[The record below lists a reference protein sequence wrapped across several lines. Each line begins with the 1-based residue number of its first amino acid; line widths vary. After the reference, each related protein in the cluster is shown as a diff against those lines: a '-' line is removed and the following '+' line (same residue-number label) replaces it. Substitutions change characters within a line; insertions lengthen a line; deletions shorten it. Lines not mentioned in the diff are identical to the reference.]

1 MTRRRDFL
9 AFTAGAAASGVALP
23 IAIAHAADNPD
34 AELIAL
40 CGQFDAL
47 EQQALAL
54 YDGPTRI
61 KDEDECDALHDAITD
76 QQRPLLARLCEM
88 RATTEAGFRARAA
101 TANLWWNVKP
111 EPDEAYW
118 DERMI
123 MALLRDLTGKA

>member
-1 MTRRRDFL
+1 MTRRRDF
-9 AFTAGAAASGVALP
+9 LP

-47 EQQALAL
+47 ERQVHAL

-61 KDEDECDALHDAITD
+61 KDEDELDALVAAITD
-76 QQRPLLARLCEM
+76 QQKPLLARLCEM

-101 TANLWWNVKP
+101 TANLWWADRP

-118 DERMI
+118 NERMI